1 MKTYKELK
9 TLQTFLE
16 RFSYL
21 KIGGR
26 IGQSTFGG
34 DRWINQAFYTSKEWR
49 RTRNGIILRDNGC
62 DLGIDGHDIVRNL
75 VIHHINPVTIED
87 LEERRDCA
95 LDPDN
100 LICVSDIT
108 HKAIHYGDE
117 SLLPKPFVERKP
129 NDTSPWKQ

>member
-1 MKTYKELK
+1 MKSYRELK
-9 TLQTFLE
+9 KLKTFLD
-16 RFSYL
+16 RFEYL
-21 KIGGR
+21 KIGGK

-62 DLGIDGHDIVRNL
+62 DLGVEGYDILRNL

-87 LEERRDCA
+87 LEERRDIA

-100 LICVSDIT
+100 LVCVSDIT
-108 HKAIHYGDE
+108 HKAIHYGDA
-117 SLLPKPFVERKP
+117 SLLPKEPVERKP
-129 NDTSPWKQ
+129 NDTCPWR